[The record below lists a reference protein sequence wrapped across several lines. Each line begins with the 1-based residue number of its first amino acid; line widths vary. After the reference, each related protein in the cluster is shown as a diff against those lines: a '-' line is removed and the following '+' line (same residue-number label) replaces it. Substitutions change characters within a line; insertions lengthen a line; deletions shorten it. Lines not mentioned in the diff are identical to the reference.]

1 MGNHGIGSFKVKL
14 KLLVDTEVGIDCSH
28 AVHSIQKAV
37 QIVQVFLIDF
47 IEYLEIQ
54 NR

>member
-1 MGNHGIGSFKVKL
+1 MGNHGIGSFQVEL
-14 KLLVDTEVGIDCSH
+14 KLLVDAEVGIDCSH
-28 AVHSIQKAV
+28 ASELIQKAV
-37 QIVQVFLIDF
+37 QIVQVFLIGF